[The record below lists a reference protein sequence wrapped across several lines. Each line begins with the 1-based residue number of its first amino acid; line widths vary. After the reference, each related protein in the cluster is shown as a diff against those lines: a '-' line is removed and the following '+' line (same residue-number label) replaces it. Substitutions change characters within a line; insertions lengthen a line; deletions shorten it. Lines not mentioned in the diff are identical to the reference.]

1 MSSFADSL
9 KSLYAMSSHG
19 LQNEINGFLN
29 CLKKSL
35 FFLQNTPPYSNTGQR
50 TTASLPLPLHQTHSD
65 QNLHMQRLQS
75 SPVQSDCRITIPN
88 LSATVLPSVSGVTTY
103 GGGPGGLIIKLWM
116 NLTKHTLHAHAFDQK
131 SIGFSLFGLTFK

>member
-1 MSSFADSL
+1 MD
-9 KSLYAMSSHG
+9 Y
-19 LQNEINGFLN
+19 NGFLN

-50 TTASLPLPLHQTHSD
+50 TTASVSLQLHQTHSD
-65 QNLHMQRLQS
+65 QNLHTQRLQS

-88 LSATVLPSVSGVTTY
+88 LSATAMPSVSGVTTY
-103 GGGPGGLIIKLWM
+103 GGGLGGLIIKLWM

>member
-29 CLKKSL
+29 CLKKKS
-35 FFLQNTPPYSNTGQR
+35 FLLAEYTSVQQYRTENYSIR
-50 TTASLPLPLHQTHSD
+50 ASATSPNPFRSESTHAA
-65 QNLHMQRLQS
+65 

-88 LSATVLPSVSGVTTY
+88 LSATAMPSVSGVATY
-103 GGGPGGLIIKLWM
+103 GGGLGGLIIKLWM
-116 NLTKHTLHAHAFDQK
+116 NLTKQTLHAHAFDQK
-131 SIGFSLFGLTFK
+131 SIGFSFFGLTFK